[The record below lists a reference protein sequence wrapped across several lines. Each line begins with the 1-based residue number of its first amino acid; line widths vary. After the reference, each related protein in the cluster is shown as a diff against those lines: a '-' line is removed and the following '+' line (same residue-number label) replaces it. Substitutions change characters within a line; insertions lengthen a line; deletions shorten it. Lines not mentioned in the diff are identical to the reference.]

1 MKSLSKVGST
11 GFCKRLSKVDRS
23 RGIQAE
29 LASELFD
36 VDERDRAGEDVDGG
50 DGELSEAVELESDGT
65 LEKVE
70 VDDILRGV
78 S

>member
-11 GFCKRLSKVDRS
+11 GFCKRLSKIDRS

-36 VDERDRAGEDVDGG
+36 VEERDRAGEDVVGG
-50 DGELSEAVELESDGT
+50 EGELSDEVELESDGM
-65 LEKVE
+65 LDKVE
-70 VDDILRGV
+70 TDDILWGV